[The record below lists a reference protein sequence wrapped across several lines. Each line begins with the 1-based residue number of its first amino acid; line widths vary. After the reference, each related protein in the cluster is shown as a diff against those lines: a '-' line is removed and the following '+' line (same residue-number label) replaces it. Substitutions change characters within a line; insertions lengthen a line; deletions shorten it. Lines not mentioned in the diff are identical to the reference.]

1 MPTESL
7 YFVAYTSD
15 EFDLTY
21 TGDYPVFV
29 FDAPGNT
36 NFVHLLGAEI
46 EITDKSGTVLVPAQ
60 VSIGD
65 NASSYN
71 NYVTAQSVGGALG
84 DLAKLQIQATT
95 KPIPR
100 DDTEAH
106 VKVVS
111 AATGIGLT
119 LKAKVTLFGFLG
131 S

>member
-15 EFDLTY
+15 EFDLTC
-21 TGDYPVFV
+21 TGDHVVFD
-29 FDAPGNT
+29 FDAPGST
-36 NFVHLLGAEI
+36 SFVHLLGAEI
-46 EITDKSGTVLVPAQ
+46 EITDKAGTVVIPAQ
-60 VSIGD
+60 ISIGD

-71 NYVTAQSVGGALG
+71 NYVSAQSVGGSLS
-84 DLAKLQIQATT
+84 DLAKLQIAATT
-95 KPIPR
+95 KPIPKA
-100 DDTEAH
+100 DGEAH

-111 AATGIGLT
+111 AASGIGLT